1 MAKQIN
7 LDKYDIMH
15 YCPKC
20 SCKIIEIGKKKKKN
34 KINSPISEE
43 QYYCPYCGIKMN
55 RSE

>member
-7 LDKYDIMH
+7 LDKYDIVH